1 MGGPAV
7 RLRHRLVDRTVL
19 FVQGEFHTFIA
30 DPHIRKPVAPL
41 GYTAGFL
48 VVVLGRQQLFTENAG
63 ADSSLLHHR
72 DRKTFLSVLRLWAV
86 VLVANIAGTWAVA
99 FAFAH
104 YHSFEPAVELLC
116 GDR

>member
-30 DPHIRKPVAPL
+30 DPYIRKLVAPL

-48 VVVLGRQQLFTENAG
+48 VVVLGRQQLFTENTLVPILPCCITAT
-63 ADSSLLHHR
+63 AKSS
-72 DRKTFLSVLRLWAV
+72 
-86 VLVANIAGTWAVA
+86 
-99 FAFAH
+99 
-104 YHSFEPAVELLC
+104 
-116 GDR
+116 